1 MKLARWVGGTV
12 LVLCVWAS
20 QYAFAEQT
28 PKPGLVDSRIRVVA
42 YDPDQVIKIRGYVGY
57 QIFFEFAEGETF
69 VNLAAG
75 DNKALDVGYEA
86 NHLVIKPLAEKV
98 ATNITVI
105 TNRRVYEF
113 DYSATAAKPNPAL
126 GNVIYSLR
134 FIYPQDEAK
143 KAAEQLEQER
153 TNQQLAGQGPQRPR
167 NANYWACGSS
177 AIRPV
182 SAYDDGVQ
190 TRLRFAAHSEFPAM
204 YVKNDD
210 DSESLLNFTVEGED
224 VVIHRVSHRFVLRRG
239 RLVACIENRSFDGGG
254 ERLQSE
260 TLVPGV
266 ERRTKGVSNP

>member
-1 MKLARWVGGTV
+1 MKVAGWIGGTMW
-12 LVLCVWAS
+12 VLCLWAS
-20 QYAFAEQT
+20 QCSWAEVT
-28 PKPGLVDSRIRVVA
+28 PKPGVVDSRVRVIA
-42 YDPDQVIKIRGYVGY
+42 YDPEQVIKIRGYVGY

-75 DNKALDVGYEA
+75 DNKALDVGYES
-86 NHLVIKPLAEKV
+86 NHMVLKPLAEKV

-105 TNRRVYEF
+105 TNRRVYQF
-113 DYSATAAKPNPAL
+113 DYSASAAKPNPAL

-134 FIYPQDEAK
+134 FIYPEDEAK
-143 KAAEQLEQER
+143 KAAEQAEQER
-153 TNQQLAGQGPQRPR
+153 TNQRLADQGPLRPR
-167 NANYWACGSS
+167 NTNYWACGSS

-224 VVIHRVSHRFVLRRG
+224 VIIHRVSHRFVLRRG
-239 RLVACIENRSFDGGG
+239 RLVACIENRAFDGGG

>member
-1 MKLARWVGGTV
+1 MKLGRWIGGTM
-12 LVLCVWAS
+12 LTLCVWTS
-20 QYAFAEQT
+20 HCAFAEQT

-42 YDPDQVIKIRGYVGY
+42 YDPEQVIKIRGYVGY

-105 TNRRVYEF
+105 TNRRVYQF
-113 DYSATAAKPNPAL
+113 DYSATATKPNPAL

-134 FIYPQDEAK
+134 FIYPEEEAK
-143 KAAEQLEQER
+143 KAAEQAEQER
-153 TNQQLAGQGPQRPR
+153 TNQRLAEQRPR
-167 NANYWACGSS
+167 NANYWGCGSS

-266 ERRTKGVSNP
+266 ERQTKGVSNP